1 MFQIFAYVNRRF
13 TASSVSLYPSG
24 KQMQV
29 FFFIYVFFS
38 VLFLKI

>member
-1 MFQIFAYVNRRF
+1 MFQIFAYTHELLLLLF
-13 TASSVSLYPSG
+13 SLYPSG